1 MAAGLPSGFSDLR
14 AAGLYLP
21 GVILLAIWHQSSPS
35 ELPVLGVVS
44 ILGAVAA
51 HGRLRA
57 VFGQEGPTGNPLK
70 SGVKKQRM
78 LVALSGKG
86 PADLFADN
94 IVDIFLNGHVYWRL
108 LSRRKRVL
116 ALSYFALSLCWWVS
130 LPLSVWRVW
139 ESVDSLPTTVL
150 LLTVVLVI
158 WFLQQFVI
166 WRYIGQAH
174 HLEQNP
180 SENYDI
186 PVKGVSQS
194 KGRIGPSRPCDW
206 MDLEDV
212 AILEALS
219 RKSYPISGFCASLHT
234 ELEKQ
239 LGGGNV
245 EVSEPLGRIL
255 AYASFSR
262 NIEYTENRLKAL
274 AGKGLVR
281 DYGNDSYIIT
291 ELGKAYLSGSVPPSL
306 FE

>member
-1 MAAGLPSGFSDLR
+1 
-14 AAGLYLP
+14 
-21 GVILLAIWHQSSPS
+21 
-35 ELPVLGVVS
+35 
-44 ILGAVAA
+44 
-51 HGRLRA
+51 
-57 VFGQEGPTGNPLK
+57 
-70 SGVKKQRM
+70 M

-94 IVDIFLNGHVYWRL
+94 FVDIFLNGHVYWKL

-116 ALSYFALSLCWWVS
+116 ALSYLALSLCWWVS

-139 ESVDSLPTTVL
+139 GSVDSLPTTVL

-166 WRYIGQAH
+166 WKYIGQAH

-186 PVKGVSQS
+186 PAKGVSQS
-194 KGRIGPSRPCDW
+194 KGAVSPSRPCNW

-212 AILEALS
+212 AILKALS
-219 RKSYPISGFCASLHT
+219 RKPYPVSGFCASLHT

-239 LGGGNV
+239 LRGRNV
-245 EVSEPLGRIL
+245 EVSEPLGRML
-255 AYASFSR
+255 AYTSFLG
-262 NIEYTENRLKAL
+262 NIEHIENRLNAL
-274 AGKGLVR
+274 AERGLVR
-281 DYGNDSYIIT
+281 EYGNDNYTIT